1 MHNSYSRLLFWW
13 FSVLECVWE
22 VEKEA
27 DEIVSLML
35 HSGLSRCRPGCVIV
49 RQTVLAINTD
59 CCQRWG
65 MQQHDIVCYHMNV
78 NQPQK
83 QQSTN
88 QQGNIFH
95 FRRAA
100 GWVKGP
106 QGQMEILSVYL
117 FFCDRLKVCHESDC
131 SLCKMISR
139 AGFSLFFFLNSVLSY
154 YHGTLLLQLV
164 LAKGPQQRVLKH
176 ALYFKFKSSLASATT
191 QTTTLSFVL
200 LGTKYTQKKLK
211 IKKKQLLFFSSLQSF
226 WREKKAGGVGGV

>member
-1 MHNSYSRLLFWW
+1 
-13 FSVLECVWE
+13 
-22 VEKEA
+22 
-27 DEIVSLML
+27 ML

-83 QQSTN
+83 QQATN

-95 FRRAA
+95 FRRRAA

-117 FFCDRLKVCHESDC
+117 FFCDRLKVCHESDY
-131 SLCKMISR
+131 SSCKMISQ
-139 AGFSLFFFLNSVLSY
+139 LFIILFFLNSVLSY

-164 LAKGPQQRVLKH
+164 LAKRPQQPVLKH

-200 LGTKYTQKKLK
+200 LGTKYTQKKPK
-211 IKKKQLLFFSSLQSF
+211 NKKEATSLFFFSPLLLTREESRRSGRGVSLLAIF
-226 WREKKAGGVGGV
+226 REKKSNFYWKCPKTEAS